1 MTQTKSP
8 PKSPPRAPAPRGP
21 DQGGV
26 ADAAGLTKALAAQ
39 AGPLAERRR
48 AALQAFQALGLPTP
62 RHEAW
67 RFTPSAVVGQGAPAA
82 APPRLPRELEAEADA
97 RLAEL
102 DLGGP
107 RLVVVNGRLDA
118 ARSRGAE
125 LRPAASRLALLG
137 RAAETGE
144 AGRGLTALNLA
155 NLGPD
160 DGAALSFAGE
170 AHAGEDRAPVQLV
183 HFVAPSAQGP
193 VVHHPRTVVSVA
205 AGGRATL
212 VELVVPL
219 GAAAATGEA
228 APAALVNAVVDVVL
242 EAGAR
247 LEHVRVHLEAEG
259 TAWVGAVDVAL
270 GQGAVYQATA
280 FQLGGPLQRTDWRL
294 HQEADGCDVTLRGLQ
309 LARGAQAVDA
319 HVDLD
324 HAQPHGE
331 SRQLWK
337 TVVQDGARA
346 VLDAKIVVRPRAQK
360 ASAHLQTKSLLLS
373 DRASVQAIPRL
384 EILADDVKCSHGATV
399 GQLDPA
405 QLFYLRSRGLG
416 EAEARALLV
425 EAFGAEVCAAA
436 PAALRPWLE
445 RLVQERLRG
454 RS

>member
-8 PKSPPRAPAPRGP
+8 PKSPPRAQPPRGP
-21 DQGGV
+21 NQGGV
-26 ADAAGLTKALAAQ
+26 ADAAGLARSLAGQ
-39 AGPLAERRR
+39 TGPLAERRR
-48 AALQAFQALGLPTP
+48 AALQAFEALGLPTP

-67 RFTPSAVVGQGAPAA
+67 RFTPSALVGQGAPTP
-82 APPRLPRELEAEADA
+82 APPRLPRELEGEADA
-97 RLAEL
+97 RLKEL

-107 RLVVVNGRLDA
+107 RLVVVNGRIDA
-118 ARSRGAE
+118 ARSRGTE
-125 LRPAASRLALLG
+125 LRPAASLLPLLG
-137 RAAETGE
+137 RASD

-160 DGAALSFAGE
+160 DGAALSFVGQQA
-170 AHAGEDRAPVQLV
+170 APLQLV

-205 AGGRATL
+205 AGARATL

-228 APAALVNAVVDVVL
+228 TPAALVSSVVDIVL

-247 LEHVRVHLEAEG
+247 LEHVRAHLEAEG

-270 GQGAVYQATA
+270 GEGAVYQPTA

-294 HQEADGCDVTLRGLQ
+294 HQEERGCDVTLRGLQ
-309 LARGAQAVDA
+309 LARRGQAVDA

-324 HAQPHGE
+324 HAKSDGE

-337 TVVQDGARA
+337 TVVQDQARA
-346 VLDAKIVVRPRAQK
+346 VLDAKIVVRPHAQK

-373 DRASVQAIPRL
+373 DRATVQAIPRL

-436 PAALRPWLE
+436 PAGLRPWLE
-445 RLVQERLRG
+445 ALVRERLRG

>member
-8 PKSPPRAPAPRGP
+8 PKSPPRAQAPRGP
-21 DQGGV
+21 NQGGV
-26 ADAAGLTKALAAQ
+26 ADAAGLTKTLAAQ
-39 AGPLAERRR
+39 TGPLAERRR
-48 AALQAFQALGLPTP
+48 AALQAFEALGLPTP

-67 RFTPSAVVGQGAPAA
+67 RFTPSAFVGQGAPTA

-118 ARSRGAE
+118 ARSRGAD

-137 RAAETGE
+137 RAAE
-144 AGRGLTALNLA
+144 AARGLTALNLA

-160 DGAALSFAGE
+160 DGAAISFAGE
-170 AHAGEDRAPVQLV
+170 ASAPLQLV

-205 AGGRATL
+205 AGARATL

-219 GAAAATGEA
+219 GAAAASGEA
-228 APAALVNAVVDVVL
+228 TPAALVNGVVDVVL

-247 LEHVRVHLEAEG
+247 LEHVRAHLEAEG
-259 TAWVGAVDVAL
+259 TVWVGAVDVAL

-294 HQEADGCDVTLRGLQ
+294 HQEEDGCDVTLRGLQ
-309 LARGAQAVDA
+309 LARRGQVVDA
-319 HVDLD
+319 HVDVD
-324 HAQPHGE
+324 HARPHGE

-337 TVVQDGARA
+337 TVVQDSARA
-346 VLDAKIVVRPRAQK
+346 VLDAKIVVRPHAQK

-373 DRASVQAIPRL
+373 DRATVQAIPRL

-436 PAALRPWLE
+436 PLGLRPWLE
-445 RLVQERLRG
+445 KLVRERLRG
-454 RS
+454 SP